1 MRTETR
7 TYSEWQTWTR
17 KVIILKPKEFHR
29 LQAILRSHSFPDDE
43 METISIHGKRG
54 AVYSIFVE
62 MEGKE

>member
-7 TYSEWQTWTR
+7 THSEWQTWTR
-17 KVIILKPKEFHR
+17 NVIILKPEDFHR

-62 MEGKE
+62 MEAKP